1 MYICIYITYI
11 YKKKIDIHM
20 YTLLGA
26 PGKLR
31 VLALQLLRVLN
42 FQLLV

>member
-1 MYICIYITYI
+1 MYIYYIYIL
-11 YKKKIDIHM
+11 KKIHIHM